1 MNAIF
6 IYRLTM
12 NRRVV
17 AALLL
22 SSVGPVGVGLQ
33 GCATP
38 GEKTVVG
45 GVGGAAG
52 GSIIGAAV
60 GGTKGAAIGAATGAV
75 VGGVIGNYLD
85 RQAQELAQVAETHRT
100 EQGIFVRLKNDLLF
114 ETGKDELRDAART
127 QLQDLG
133 QILAKYKD
141 DRIRVRG
148 FADSTGSE
156 KRNQELSERRADA
169 VAGVLRQQ
177 GVSDRQIM
185 TAGLGESHPIDTN
198 NTAQGRAKNRR
209 VELYIDVAQKGAPAT
224 G

>member
-1 MNAIF
+1 MNA
-6 IYRLTM
+6 YPLKKLAMVRL
-12 NRRVV
+12 VIPAV
-17 AALLL
+17 IL
-22 SSVGPVGVGLQ
+22 SIA
-33 GCATP
+33 GCASP

-75 VGGVIGNYLD
+75 VGGAIGNYLD

-100 EQGIFVRLKNDLLF
+100 EQGILVRLKNDLLF
-114 ETGKDELRDAART
+114 DTGKDALRDTARG

-141 DRIRVRG
+141 DRIRVQG
-148 FADSTGSE
+148 FADNTGSE
-156 KRNQELSERRADA
+156 QLNLQLSERRADA

-177 GVSDRQIM
+177 GVREQQIL
-185 TAGLGESHPIDTN
+185 TSGLGEGHPIDTN
-198 NTAQGRAKNRR
+198 STPEGRAKNRR
-209 VELYIDVAQKGAPAT
+209 VELYIDVARKDAKAKG
-224 G
+224 